1 MLTISQKAIDEC
13 RNNNKVIGPL
23 MALFNKHSVT
33 IQRWFDEKD
42 IRLTNPSAM
51 HIIKENTGLQ
61 DNEILE
67 DISQG
72 ELAGAL
78 K

>member
-42 IRLTNPSAM
+42 IRLTNPSAVE
-51 HIIKENTGLQ
+51 IIKENTGLEYG
-61 DNEILE
+61 EILE
-67 DISQG
+67 DISRK
-72 ELAGAL
+72 ELSGAL